1 MQIGRIQ
8 LTILD
13 KWQLM
18 WRVICRPY
26 CFNTVNKYQPLSC
39 MFRFYSNSQ
48 PHGIS
53 QNSESAF
60 WSESWLWV
68 YHWANCLFH
77 FIRTNKNRNMHF
89 NTSYLRR
96 SLWTIHIKCCLE
108 RAESTFLSQSSY
120 KRMTFP
126 RFFNACRFKHYTR
139 AVNSSFNGKF
149 QRRLI
154 LNLLWIKIAEVS

>member
-13 KWQLM
+13 KWQLV

-48 PHGIS
+48 PDGIS

-60 WSESWLWV
+60 WSELWLRV
-68 YHWANCLFH
+68 YHWANSLFH
-77 FIRTNKNRNMHF
+77 FIRTNKIRNMHF
-89 NTSYLRR
+89 NTRV
-96 SLWTIHIKCCLE
+96 IPGHLE
-108 RAESTFLSQSSY
+108 RFTLSDALNGLKACFCLSHITKQWHSHASS
-120 KRMTFP
+120 
-126 RFFNACRFKHYTR
+126 NCWFKHYTC
-139 AVNSSFNGKF
+139 AVNSSFNVKL
-149 QRRLI
+149 QCRLI
-154 LNLLWIKIAEVS
+154 LNSLWIKIV